1 MTIMADE
8 KKIYIGNLEYGVR
21 EEDISKALEEAGLA
35 PQSVAVIMDRM
46 TGRSKGFGFA
56 EFATTE
62 EAKKA
67 IEALDGKELNGRPM
81 RVNMAQDKPRKP
93 RNDFGGGRGNNW

>member
-1 MTIMADE
+1 MADE
-8 KKIYIGNLEYGVR
+8 KKIYIGNLEYSMR
-21 EEDISKALEEAGLA
+21 EEDITQALEAKGLT

-56 EFATTE
+56 EFATSE
-62 EAKKA
+62 EANKA
-67 IEALDGKELNGRPM
+67 IEALDGQELNGRPV

-93 RNDFGGGRGNNW
+93 RNDFGGGRNNNW